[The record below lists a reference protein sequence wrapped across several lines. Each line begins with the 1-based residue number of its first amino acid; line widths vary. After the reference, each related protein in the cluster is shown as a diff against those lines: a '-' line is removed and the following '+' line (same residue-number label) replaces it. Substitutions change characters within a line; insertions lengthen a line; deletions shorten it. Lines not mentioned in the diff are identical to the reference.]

1 MLKRWNSLLLGA
13 LRHVPSIV
21 SPCFVRVFVRYR
33 SDLSASAV
41 WCAHDRYCRGLGRAL
56 VLILHGS
63 TELFIRGKDRG
74 QQNKPRGT
82 TLQVPLEQTYPNTG
96 RAAA

>member
-41 WCAHDRYCRGLGRAL
+41 WCAHDRYCRGTQARSSAGGR
-56 VLILHGS
+56 
-63 TELFIRGKDRG
+63 TEDNRTNQKLLKF
-74 QQNKPRGT
+74 
-82 TLQVPLEQTYPNTG
+82 PLEQTYPNTG
-96 RAAA
+96 RAAASKQFL